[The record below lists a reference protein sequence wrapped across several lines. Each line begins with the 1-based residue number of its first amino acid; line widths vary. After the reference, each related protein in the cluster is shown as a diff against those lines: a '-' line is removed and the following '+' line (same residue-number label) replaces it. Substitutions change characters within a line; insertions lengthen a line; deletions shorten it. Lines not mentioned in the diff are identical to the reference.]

1 MVKKRANK
9 YAGVLRPL
17 QVGAGSPT
25 VSVLVMYD
33 IENDRIR
40 TRLANACLDY
50 GLDRVQFSA
59 FLGKINRNRRQ
70 ELTLRIQ
77 AEVGDERARV
87 RVIPI
92 TEDAIREMWT
102 LDQYSPKP
110 EPSFPVIR
118 VIGPED

>member
-1 MVKKRANK
+1 MAKKRTNK

-33 IENDRIR
+33 IESDRVR

-102 LDQYSPKP
+102 LDQYAPKP